1 MTNLQHKFTTTTET
15 LHIQRLHLTLDG
27 KRTEV
32 ARYGLD
38 FPQGD
43 ILLLHEALG
52 SVSYWKRFPYSLAQA
67 TGYNVIAY
75 SRAGHGDSEGPL
87 SQRSDAYYLHQVHVL
102 IPALLAHFKVTDPVL
117 YGHSEGAGIALLYAA
132 TAPQAQPGSAE
143 SYGAGSSRVRA
154 LILESPFVIATGAA
168 SGLIQKMAAAYP
180 GSKLQERLAHYHQ
193 HPDEVFY
200 AWANWAAGLAK
211 EIFPLQDFLPLITCP
226 VLALQGEQDEF
237 GTSGQLEALR
247 RSIPHLQ
254 QQTFPNT
261 GHLPHKEQTDRVL
274 SSVSAFLANI
284 EPQGNGSKP

>member
-1 MTNLQHKFTTTTET
+1 MKNLQHQSATTTET
-15 LHIQRLHLTLDG
+15 LHTQRLHLILDG

-32 ARYGLD
+32 ARYGA
-38 FPQGD
+38 PSAQGD

-52 SVSYWKRFPYSLAQA
+52 SVSYWKRFPHSLAQA

-132 TAPQAQPGSAE
+132 TAPQAQPDSAE
-143 SYGAGSSRVRA
+143 SNRVRA

-168 SGLIQKMAAAYP
+168 GGLIQKMAASYP

-211 EIFPLQDFLPLITCP
+211 EIFPLRDFLPLVTCP

-261 GHLPHKEQTDRVL
+261 GHLPHKEQTDFVL
-274 SSVSAFLANI
+274 KTVFAFLSNLR
-284 EPQGNGSKP
+284 PQGNGSKP